1 MKLSTRTRYGIRAIL
16 ELAER
21 YGQGPLQLK
30 NIAKHQDISVKYL
43 EQIVAILKSGGL
55 VRSIR
60 GAKGGYILAKAPNQI
75 KLSDVFDC
83 LEGRVTIVE
92 CIENE
97 DYCMRAADCMA
108 KQVWEQVE
116 KAVKN
121 VLQSITL
128 QDLLDRAKDK

>member
-1 MKLSTRTRYGIRAIL
+1 M
-16 ELAER
+16 
-21 YGQGPLQLK
+21 
-30 NIAKHQDISVKYL
+30 
-43 EQIVAILKSGGL
+43 
-55 VRSIR
+55 
-60 GAKGGYILAKAPNQI
+60 
-75 KLSDVFDC
+75 
-83 LEGRVTIVE
+83 E